1 MSVLI
6 KRTDS
11 SSGGGSSKGY
21 PPGNVTNVTIKGG
34 YKKVTIKWTD
44 PDDAVVGDKTLSTWQ
59 STTLVR
65 KKGSI
70 PTSIKDGD
78 TVLETTEKNKYKNT
92 EYTDNNLEIDTY
104 YYRFFVCNTDKIYN
118 NDSSMIYSAAV
129 VEANPIL
136 KNNTWEVINK
146 ISELGIASSI
156 WNIGDEIDI
165 TLSEVNK
172 IDYINDYDTN
182 WNNEYINTY
191 ISAQTVTLQIWDFNH
206 FDKSDGS
213 GKAGIVFGMKNLM
226 KDTNYRYNHVSTT
239 QKCWTNCTFKDYVI
253 PRIIESLPEDVKSV
267 IKTVN
272 TYANIASQSESDG
285 KLSTDTVFLPG
296 YTELGLTTN
305 STIVNSHK
313 KQSQFPIFSNDESRK
328 KKSSNGEGSYNQYL
342 TRSTS
347 PFWSG
352 NFGECMM
359 VTDAGAGKS
368 YYVHVEEGVC
378 FCFCV

>member
-1 MSVLI
+1 
-6 KRTDS
+6 
-11 SSGGGSSKGY
+11 
-21 PPGNVTNVTIKGG
+21 
-34 YKKVTIKWTD
+34 
-44 PDDAVVGDKTLSTWQ
+44 
-59 STTLVR
+59 
-65 KKGSI
+65 
-70 PTSIKDGD
+70 
-78 TVLETTEKNKYKNT
+78 
-92 EYTDNNLEIDTY
+92 
-104 YYRFFVCNTDKIYN
+104 
-118 NDSSMIYSAAV
+118 MI
-129 VEANPIL
+129 L
-136 KNNTWEVINK
+136 
-146 ISELGIASSI
+146 
-156 WNIGDEIDI
+156 
-165 TLSEVNK
+165 
-172 IDYINDYDTN
+172 
-182 WNNEYINTY
+182 NTY

-328 KKSSNGEGSYNQYL
+328 KKSSNGEGSYNQY
-342 TRSTS
+342 
-347 PFWSG
+347 
-352 NFGECMM
+352 FGL
-359 VTDAGAGKS
+359 VIL
-368 YYVHVEEGVC
+368 VNV
-378 FCFCV
+378 

>member
-44 PDDAVVGDKTLSTWQ
+44 PDDAVIGDKTLSTWQ

-78 TVLETTEKNKYKNT
+78 IVLETTEKNKYKDA

-129 VEANPIL
+129 VEIDPIL
-136 KNNTWEVINK
+136 KNNTWEQ
-146 ISELGIASSI
+146 IASASESG
-156 WNIGDEIDI
+156 NIPSTWKVGDEIDL
-165 TLSEVNK
+165 TLSGT
-172 IDYINDYDTN
+172 Y
-182 WNNEYINTY
+182 NE
-191 ISAQTVTLQIWDFNH
+191 TVTLQIWDFNH

-213 GKAGIVFGMKNLM
+213 GKAGICFGMKNLM
-226 KDTNYRYNHVSTT
+226 KDR
-239 QKCWTNCTFKDYVI
+239 QKINEDYTSHGGWS
-253 PRIIESLPEDVKSV
+253 ETSMCKSIMQGV
-267 IKTVN
+267 LSSMPSNLQSFIKEVN
-272 TYANIASQSESDG
+272 TYANRGQYYGESSDSSSIG
-285 KLSTDTVFLPG
+285 LLSKDKVFLPG
-296 YTELGLTTN
+296 FTELVGSSYN
-305 STIVNSHK
+305 SSQSKTESNQK
-313 KQSQFPIFSNDESRK
+313 KFPIFTNNNSRIK
-328 KKSSNGEGSYNQYL
+328 KLSNGSGDTYSWW
-342 TRSTS
+342 TRSPSAFSTYQFDFADPSGSVGYGIETS
-347 PFWSG
+347 
-352 NFGECMM
+352 ER
-359 VTDAGAGKS
+359 T
-368 YYVHVEEGVC
+368 GVC
-378 FCFCV
+378 FCFNV